1 MNCLFSDILVFAASY
16 RNMEGTTCVSRSV
29 FKISWSFFLITCP
42 LNSWTSLPP
51 AVNNVGV
58 SYSYPEFF
66 LNIPDIDSVSL
77 CSHLCITQNYHL
89 INRSVIVCCDLFRCC
104 LFWLVTYWQL
114 WLQFINSMININI
127 TSVCQVR
134 EICLE
139 TAFTRPLWVWKP
151 SLCMMYEN
159 QVYVHNFFHQYR

>member
-1 MNCLFSDILVFAASY
+1 MNTIIIIFFNNELSLNCDILVFAASY
-16 RNMEGTTCVSRSV
+16 RKVEGTTCVSRC
-29 FKISWSFFLITCP
+29 FKISIFFLLLLKCFVSLFLISCP
-42 LNSWTSLPP
+42 LNYWMSLPP

-66 LNIPDIDSVSL
+66 LDIPDIDSVSL

-89 INRSVIVCCDLFRCC
+89 INRSVIVCCDLFRCR

-134 EICLE
+134 EFC
-139 TAFTRPLWVWKP
+139 F
-151 SLCMMYEN
+151 SLKS
-159 QVYVHNFFHQYR
+159 

>member
-1 MNCLFSDILVFAASY
+1 M
-16 RNMEGTTCVSRSV
+16 
-29 FKISWSFFLITCP
+29 
-42 LNSWTSLPP
+42 SLPP

-77 CSHLCITQNYHL
+77 CSHVCITQNYHL

-114 WLQFINSMININI
+114 VIAVHQQYDQHQHYISLPGKRNLLRNSLYSS
-127 TSVCQVR
+127 TV
-134 EICLE
+134 
-139 TAFTRPLWVWKP
+139 
-151 SLCMMYEN
+151 SLKTKSMYKISPPIPIADYSEW
-159 QVYVHNFFHQYR
+159 HLPILLKISSS